1 MAFVVRN
8 KVNAC
13 SILEEQRRL
22 FYVGVTRAI
31 SQLNLCCLGRDETRL
46 SDKDRKLG
54 RYKVTRFLKEIP
66 RDLYD
71 ADPILDHSDH
81 LMSDYTWIDCDNQ
94 MDTLESLNSITK
106 LSEIISSMTSKQLE
120 LINRLC
126 DHIQTDQEQTLN
138 IFREEHKIATAIRDN

>member
-1 MAFVVRN
+1 MH
-8 KVNAC
+8 
-13 SILEEQRRL
+13 
-22 FYVGVTRAI
+22 
-31 SQLNLCCLGRDETRL
+31 LCCLGRDETRI

-66 RDLYD
+66 RDLYE

-94 MDTLESLNSITK
+94 MDTLDSSNSQTLK

-120 LINRLC
+120 LINKLC
-126 DHIQTDQEQTLN
+126 DHI
-138 IFREEHKIATAIRDN
+138 